1 MFVRGLKTN
10 VIITIA
16 VLLLLAMLLT
26 DFVVTTRVQQDLI
39 RSESEKGLLLLSNLN
54 VRIQALKDTAFT
66 NLYGL
71 GKENILSWPDQK
83 GYSCLLILGTDGHTL
98 LDTLSGCGYTK
109 EIENLVDKAMHSGVR
124 QVQLVGETWGVFW
137 KQPHAIVIAA
147 PLIEKRQIIA
157 AAGLTLPLEG
167 VYRSLRRSQSIL
179 FLYMLLNIII
189 LTGFGFYR
197 LSKVYWQPIRRLV
210 NRAEQFRED
219 DEDIIFSVRK
229 GDSELNQLSRSL
241 NRMLK
246 RISMDKEKLRETV
259 TSLEQVNR
267 DLKQAQNEIIRA
279 EKLAAV
285 GRLSAGI
292 AHEIGNP
299 IGIVMGYLELLK
311 GQNIPETE
319 QRDYL
324 DRTESEIY
332 RINTIIRQLLGLAK
346 PTPKISRTIS
356 IHELIEDTA
365 HILRVQPLMSKVQ
378 LKLQLEAPKDF
389 VQADPDQIRQVFLNL
404 AINAA
409 DALAF
414 RKNINNGQLVIQT
427 EELPAIA
434 PEALKGQETLKIA
447 FEDNGPGIPVENLE
461 NIFDPFFTTK
471 DPGRGTG
478 LGLSVSFM
486 IVESLGGTIRAANLQ
501 GGGTTL
507 SIFLPL
513 RKEGAEQC
521 AAVKTE

>member
-1 MFVRGLKTN
+1 MLGRGLKTN
-10 VIITIA
+10 VIVTIA
-16 VLLLLAMLLT
+16 VLLLLGMLLT
-26 DFVVTTRVQQDLI
+26 NLVVTMRVQQDLI
-39 RSESEKGLLLLSNLN
+39 QSESEKGFLLLSNLN
-54 VRIQALKDTAFT
+54 SRIQASEDTAAT
-66 NLYGL
+66 D
-71 GKENILSWPDQK
+71 LSKFGRRNFLRWPDRQ
-83 GYSCLLILGTDGHTL
+83 GYSCSLVLGVDGHTV
-98 LDTLSGCGYTK
+98 LDTLSGCGFAG
-109 EIENLVDKAMHSGVR
+109 EIEGLVRKAMDTGDR

-137 KQPHAIVIAA
+137 KQPHALVIAA
-147 PLIEKRQIIA
+147 PLIEKDQIIA
-157 AAGLTLPLEG
+157 GAGLTLSLEG
-167 VYRSLRRSQSIL
+167 VYRSLRRSQRVL
-179 FLYMLLNIII
+179 FLYMLLNIVI
-189 LTGFGFYR
+189 LTGFGLYR

-229 GDSELNQLSRSL
+229 EDSELNQLSRSL

-246 RISMDKEKLRETV
+246 RISEDKEKLRATV
-259 TSLEQVNR
+259 TSLEKANQN
-267 DLKQAQNEIIRA
+267 LKKAQNEIIRA
-279 EKLAAV
+279 EKFAAV

-311 GQNIPETE
+311 GRDISTTE

-346 PTPKISRTIS
+346 PAPKISKIIS
-356 IHELIEDTA
+356 IHELVEDTA

-378 LKLQLEAPKDF
+378 LKLQLEAQHDI

-409 DALAF
+409 DALALE
-414 RKNINNGQLVIQT
+414 KNRNDGHLIIQT
-427 EELPAIA
+427 ETLPAMA
-434 PEALKGQETLKIA
+434 PEALKGQETLKVV
-447 FEDNGPGIPVENLE
+447 FEDNGPGIPAEHLE

-486 IVESLGGTIRAANLQ
+486 IVEGMGGTIRAANLKE
-501 GGGTTL
+501 GGTAL
-507 SIFLPL
+507 SICLPL
-513 RKEGAEQC
+513 WKEGEG
-521 AAVKTE
+521 